1 MLAASD
7 LGASQILLRVQVR
20 LRLKHQYAHCHFVT
34 LYNFAH
40 IFFLCLKA
48 TVNKL

>member
-7 LGASQILLRVQVR
+7 FGASQILLQVR

-40 IFFLCLKA
+40 IFFFY
-48 TVNKL
+48 V